1 MDKKIDKTVLAL
13 LLGQENSGLH
23 TTDAKSK
30 YRKGDHRIVITC
42 DEIERI
48 AFDRKIEAAV
58 PGQVDEDFESDND
71 DLPTSMEVD
80 EKSADETAE
89 AHKADALEKQKAGN
103 KRAREREM
111 VRRAARRAV
120 VFGFPLDQ
128 AESERPQSRGK
139 GASKANQEALPED
152 APRRKCEALMNGQ
165 VVEPS
170 FAKGNWSIRWRE

>member
-13 LLGQENSGLH
+13 LLDQENSGLEK
-23 TTDAKSK
+23 TDAKSK

-48 AFDRKIEAAV
+48 AFDRKTEAPVPDQIE
-58 PGQVDEDFESDND
+58 EDFESEND
-71 DLPTSMEVD
+71 DPPASIEVN

-89 AHKADALEKQKAGN
+89 AHKADSLEKQKAGN

-120 VFGFPLDQ
+120 VFGFPLDE
-128 AESERPQSRGK
+128 AEPVRPQSRGK
-139 GASKANQEALPED
+139 GASKANQETLPED

-170 FAKGNWSIRWRE
+170 YAKGNWSIRWRE